1 MTSQQTDYAHNALVA
16 LMNIARATGQ
26 DYPNLAAHALNEAVE
41 IGTRFNIGNT
51 FFARYEVVAKLTKPE
66 VSAQILS
73 VSQVN

>member
-41 IGTRFNIGNT
+41 IGTWLIN
-51 FFARYEVVAKLTKPE
+51 
-66 VSAQILS
+66 
-73 VSQVN
+73 QVDPPVESK